1 MKNALNKIKFIG
13 YSLLLM
19 SPAKLLA
26 QNAGNDYGLRET
38 ANAAQLPGAASNRS
52 LAEIVGLI
60 INALMGVLGTLLVL
74 YLIYGGFLWMTAGG
88 EEKQVEKAKEII
100 KNSII
105 GLIVIFL
112 AYGIANFVITA
123 LVTAAQ

>member
-1 MKNALNKIKFIG
+1 MKNIINKINKSIL
-13 YSLLLM
+13 SLLIL
-19 SPAKLLA
+19 SPFPVLA
-26 QNAGNDYGLRET
+26 QDYGLKKTGE
-38 ANAAQLPGAASNRS
+38 AAGLPGAAANRG
-52 LAEIVGLI
+52 LPEIVGLI
-60 INALMGVLGTLLVL
+60 LNALMGILGTLLVL

-88 EEKQVEKAKEII
+88 DEKQVEKAKEII

-112 AYGIANFVITA
+112 AYGIASFVIKA